1 MCDGPLVI
9 AAIADGLWGVGGVIN
24 MGAGVSLPLRSTIV
38 RLSDGSLWVHSPV
51 RFTDAEARALDAL
64 GPVRHIV
71 APNGFHHL
79 YAGAAQRRW
88 PEATLS
94 KSPALVKKRPDPTAT
109 HVLGDGSPPWG
120 DEVRAL
126 PIAGAPSG
134 LLLWTD
140 AVFNVRGAPNLASRW
155 AYRLMG
161 IGDGLA
167 MGRLFKFAHRDRRVV
182 GDSMRAIL
190 SLDLRRLVPCHGD
203 VVDVVPLRRRLR
215 RCGPAL
221 IGRPQAAP
229 RRP

>member
-1 MCDGPLVI
+1 MLEV
-9 AAIADGLWGVGGVIN
+9 IADGLWGVGGVVN

-51 RFTDAEARALDAL
+51 RFTDAEASALDAL

-71 APNGFHHL
+71 APSGFHHL

-94 KSPALVKKRPDPTAT
+94 KSPALVKKRPDLAAT
-109 HVLGDGSPPWG
+109 HVLGDGPPPWG

-126 PIAGAPSG
+126 PIAGAPSVAEFAFFHAPSG
-134 LLLWTD
+134 SLLLTD
-140 AVFNVRGAPNLASRW
+140 AVFNVRGAPNLTSRW

-167 MGRLFKFAHRDRRVV
+167 MGRLFKFVHRDRRVV

-203 VVDVVPLRRRLR
+203 VVDVDAHA
-215 RCGPAL
+215 AL
-221 IGRPQAAP
+221 ARVWSRYVVA
-229 RRP
+229 